1 MTEPH
6 QYCRVKMNLIGKSM
20 LLFLEED
27 ACMRMCARV
36 YVRNEWTD
44 LSGEPH
50 STAKKKSATK
60 TLFMLHTAPTHTQT
74 GEKRK
79 TQKLRKHRKRYRQKK
94 SLKSLHTFLC
104 ESTALNNLIS
114 KHSNKF
120 THALK

>member
-1 MTEPH
+1 MTEPQ
-6 QYCRVKMNLIGKSM
+6 QYCSVKMSFIGKSM

-27 ACMRMCARV
+27 ACMCALV

-60 TLFMLHTAPTHTQT
+60 TLFMLPTAPTQTQT
-74 GEKRK
+74 GKKRK
-79 TQKLRKHRKRYRQKK
+79 TQKLRNHRKRYRQTK